1 MSTSDKIQSIIEML
15 FTWGMEG
22 IDEKDTQPKDIFTA
36 FGQEAWNIGDR
47 YVRRNIIGDKI
58 SRYVPQDIKVAVA
71 VRDQGQCT
79 ATVSYTHLTLPTIL
93 LV

>member
-1 MSTSDKIQSIIEML
+1 MSTSDKIQSILEML

-22 IDEKDTQPKDIFTA
+22 IDEKDTEPKDIFAA

-79 ATVSYTHLTLPTIL
+79 ADALHNH
-93 LV
+93 

>member
-58 SRYVPQDIKVAVA
+58 SRYVPQDIKVAFA
-71 VRDQGQCT
+71 RRNEIQ
-79 ATVSYTHLTLPTIL
+79 IL
-93 LV
+93 V